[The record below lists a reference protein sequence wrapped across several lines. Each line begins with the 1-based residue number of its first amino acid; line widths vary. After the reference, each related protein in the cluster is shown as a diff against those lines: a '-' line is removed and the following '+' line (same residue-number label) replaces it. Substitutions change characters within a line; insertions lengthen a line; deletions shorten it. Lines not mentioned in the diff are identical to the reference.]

1 VFPPRSPIA
10 PGRRKLA
17 YQDATENGGSGA
29 ATTPGIGRVFP
40 PRSPIAPGRRK
51 LAYQDATE
59 KTGSADARGPSP
71 SPKEVMP

>member
-1 VFPPRSPIA
+1 VAEGRTGGVQLDDVPPL
-10 PGRRKLA
+10 RK
-17 YQDATENGGSGA
+17 NGCRQ
-29 ATTPGIGRVFP
+29 GRVG
-40 PRSPIAPGRRK
+40 APVFRRK